1 MQIKDYPT
9 FNTEWNKKEIR
20 KKTKNLLK
28 EIGELQ
34 YKMYAQRKYSLLIVF
49 QGTDASGKDGLTRGL
64 LEYCNPIGI
73 KIKSFKKP
81 TPEEYA
87 HDFLWRVHQA
97 APAKGDIQIFIRS
110 HYEDILVPTVEGF
123 FPEELVEKRYSL
135 INDFERLLEHNDT
148 RILKFYLNV
157 SPEAQ
162 EERLME
168 RINMKEKHWKHKDG
182 DWETRGKMGKYI
194 KVYERIFK
202 ECNEIPWHIVPADR
216 NWQKL
221 YYVAEEVLRTLKSL
235 DLQWPELVTE
245 MFTKEEKR

>member
-1 MQIKDYPT
+1 MKIKDYPS
-9 FNTEWNKKEIR
+9 FNTDWDKKDIE
-20 KKTKNLLK
+20 KKTKKLLK
-28 EIGELQ
+28 EIGKLQ

-64 LEYCNPIGI
+64 LKYCNPIGI

-87 HDFLWRVHQA
+87 HDFLWRVHKG

-123 FPEELVEKRYSL
+123 FPEELIEQRFRL

-148 RILKFYLNV
+148 RVLKFYLNV

-168 RINMKEKHWKHKDG
+168 RVNMMEKHWKHKDG
-182 DWETRGKMGKYI
+182 DWGTRKKMPEYLE
-194 KVYERIFK
+194 VYERIFK
-202 ECNEIPWHIVPADR
+202 DCNEIPWHIVPSDR

-221 YYVAEEVLRTLKSL
+221 YYVAEEVLKTLKSL
-235 DLQWPELVTE
+235 DLQWPELETE
-245 MFTKEEKR
+245 LFKESND